1 MTVPEYTILAAT
13 SVVVVVL
20 LETRVWRTGLLRR
33 PAWWVSLGICLFF
46 MVLVNGWLT
55 KLSAPVV
62 LYDDARRLLPRVPW
76 DIPMEDYL
84 FGFSLITLVT
94 LLWIRAAPDEAPDD
108 PSLTPGAASRR
119 RRPPSSP

>member
-1 MTVPEYTILAAT
+1 MPEYTVAASIGVLA
-13 SVVVVVL
+13 VVAYEL
-20 LETRVWRTGLLRR
+20 RVARTGIFRL
-33 PAWWVSLGICLFF
+33 PAYWITMAICLFF